1 MVKKRKGQNLNSSLA
16 DSEVHIF
23 FLIISWMS
31 FDLRVKIN
39 AIRIL
44 NVIMTTKK
52 DIYSFGISLKRY
64 VQMLYEEKH
73 ETLLRDKK

>member
-1 MVKKRKGQNLNSSLA
+1 MVKNRKGQNLNSSLA

-23 FLIISWMS
+23 FLITSWMS

-44 NVIMTTKK
+44 NVIRTTEK
-52 DIYSFGISLKRY
+52 DIYSFGMSLKRY

-73 ETLLRDKK
+73 EILLRDKK

>member
-1 MVKKRKGQNLNSSLA
+1 M
-16 DSEVHIF
+16 
-23 FLIISWMS
+23 
-31 FDLRVKIN
+31 RVKIN

-44 NVIMTTKK
+44 NVIRTTEK